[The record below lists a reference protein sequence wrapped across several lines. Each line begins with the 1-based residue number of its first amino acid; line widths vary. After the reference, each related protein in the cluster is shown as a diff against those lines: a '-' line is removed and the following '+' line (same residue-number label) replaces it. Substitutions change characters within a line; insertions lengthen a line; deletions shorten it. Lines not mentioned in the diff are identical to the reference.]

1 MPVSCTCCHFQKG
14 SDLVCMGYSS
24 AGCAHKCARK
34 SLSQVGTIALQW
46 FKCHCPSPR
55 TLEALASECVWPGV
69 FHCTFS
75 SDNDSE
81 CVGGSS
87 NASTGWGEAGRRL
100 PVPWVPLPW
109 QTVGKEGSH
118 AHSPILKVSC
128 SRKPPQNRRGPR
140 GNSSRDSSLCQ
151 SLQLPD
157 WDWTVPR
164 QRCSLSALHCTPT
177 HLHVPDFLWPSRAS
191 PRGLCSLQ
199 VLSA

>member
-87 NASTGWGEAGRRL
+87 NASTGWGEAGRREL
-100 PVPWVPLPW
+100 PGVCSS
-109 QTVGKEGSH
+109 EGS
-118 AHSPILKVSC
+118 L
-128 SRKPPQNRRGPR
+128 SRECLCLGRQWGRREVTHTPP
-140 GNSSRDSSLCQ
+140 S
-151 SLQLPD
+151 
-157 WDWTVPR
+157 
-164 QRCSLSALHCTPT
+164 
-177 HLHVPDFLWPSRAS
+177 
-191 PRGLCSLQ
+191 
-199 VLSA
+199 